1 MIAGEIK
8 NASTMVSSRARTPVL
23 KELLKGSLEKKSL
36 DQWKQV
42 LQGAQR
48 SGAARAVRAD
58 RVVTM
63 TNSKRETV
71 RIVLRRQGK
80 DYKVYSIAVGSST
93 TKKKR
98 RRR

>member
-1 MIAGEIK
+1 MIAGDTK
-8 NASTMVSSRARTPVL
+8 NASAMVYSRARTPVL

-36 DQWKQV
+36 DQWKNV
-42 LQGAQR
+42 LQGAER
-48 SGAARAVRAD
+48 SGAARSVRSD

-63 TNSKRETV
+63 TNSKRQTV
-71 RIVLRRQGK
+71 RIVLRRQRDG
-80 DYKVYSIAVGSST
+80 YKIYSIAVGSST

>member
-1 MIAGEIK
+1 MIAGDTK
-8 NASTMVSSRARTPVL
+8 NASAMVYSGARTPAL

-36 DQWKQV
+36 DQWKNV
-42 LQGAQR
+42 LQGAER
-48 SGAARAVRAD
+48 AGAARSVRAD

-63 TNSKRETV
+63 TNSKRQTV
-71 RIVLRRQGK
+71 RIVLRRQR
-80 DYKVYSIAVGSST
+80 DNYKIYSIGVGSST